1 MKNNQFN
8 QSLLFSLLA
17 PMIYL
22 VADIYRF
29 PMFTYFPAANE
40 IHWGWVAMSE
50 ELGPGMYW
58 YGWLATAA
66 LSASL
71 TSFFLVRLGSSMT
84 KVSLIIARYLWLVPI
99 LLLVPLIVSLKFYW
113 R

>member
-1 MKNNQFN
+1 MNNHQLN
-8 QSLLFSLLA
+8 QSLLFGLLA
-17 PMIYL
+17 PIIYL
-22 VADIYRF
+22 AADIYRF

-66 LSASL
+66 FSAGL
-71 TSFFLVRLGSSMT
+71 TSFILVRSSSMT
-84 KVSLIIARYLWLVPI
+84 KVSLVIARYLWLLPI

>member
-1 MKNNQFN
+1 MKKNQFN

-17 PMIYL
+17 PIIYL

-58 YGWLATAA
+58 YGWLATATF
-66 LSASL
+66 SAGL
-71 TSFFLVRLGSSMT
+71 TSLILVRGSSMT
-84 KVSLIIARYLWLVPI
+84 KVSFMIARYLWLLPI

>member
-1 MKNNQFN
+1 MNNHRLN
-8 QSLLFSLLA
+8 QSLLFGLLA
-17 PMIYL
+17 PIIYL

-50 ELGPGMYW
+50 ELGPGMNW
-58 YGWLATAA
+58 YGWLATATF
-66 LSASL
+66 SAGL
-71 TSFFLVRLGSSMT
+71 TSLILVRGSSMT
-84 KVSLIIARYLWLVPI
+84 KVSFMIARYLWLLPI